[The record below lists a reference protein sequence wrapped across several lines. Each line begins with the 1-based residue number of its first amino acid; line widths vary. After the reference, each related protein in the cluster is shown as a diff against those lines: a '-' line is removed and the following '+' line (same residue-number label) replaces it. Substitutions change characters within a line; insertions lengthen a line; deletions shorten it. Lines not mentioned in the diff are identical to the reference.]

1 MRRLI
6 NDSSMLEDERA
17 TPDPFLEKLFEVLP
31 RANVVGTRRFL
42 VSRDLISRTEYYT
55 WKYYPQEDGARSKD
69 AGIWNDD

>member
-6 NDSSMLEDERA
+6 NGSSMLEDERA
-17 TPDPFLEKLFEVLP
+17 TPDLLEKLFAVLP

-42 VSRDLISRTEYYT
+42 LSRDLISRTEYYT
-55 WKYYPQEDGARSKD
+55 WKYYLQEDGARSKD

>member
-6 NDSSMLEDERA
+6 NGSSMLEDERA
-17 TPDPFLEKLFEVLP
+17 TPDLLEKLFAVLP

-42 VSRDLISRTEYYT
+42 LSRDLIGRTEYYT
-55 WKYYPQEDGARSKD
+55 WKYYLQEDGARSKD